1 MIPGEK
7 DETLH
12 SDPDPYDLVSL
23 ADDDTNDTLTI
34 NSGLSPRPESV
45 DIIMSDCGGGQQTQL
60 SSIESIM
67 NDQDDF
73 REWAS
78 WKRAEIARSS
88 RIGAQLVAELM
99 KHSVISPANM
109 GLFMD
114 AVYVIEMFNK
124 FVYAIYFDR
133 ETLCKLARVELQPF
147 LRSLIIDSDENN
159 DSSEYF
165 DRIIRMLV
173 EIFFAD
179 RFRDVTFFNLQLP
192 DIDLK
197 DLSLEDMIYIL
208 MHSIHPKSKAI
219 LFEDI
224 LDEFSKVES
233 IRHVS
238 AKLKL
243 ALCRNLIDFLCFK
256 VIF

>member
-1 MIPGEK
+1 
-7 DETLH
+7 
-12 SDPDPYDLVSL
+12 
-23 ADDDTNDTLTI
+23 
-34 NSGLSPRPESV
+34 
-45 DIIMSDCGGGQQTQL
+45 MSDGDAQTRTQ
-60 SSIESIM
+60 SSSVESIV
-67 NDQDDF
+67 NDRDDF

-88 RIGAQLVAELM
+88 RIAAPLIDELM
-99 KHSVISPANM
+99 QHSAISPANM

-133 ETLCKLARVELQPF
+133 ETTTLCKLARVELQPF
-147 LRSLIIDSDENN
+147 LRSLIITSDD
-159 DSSEYF
+159 DSSADEYF
-165 DRIIRMLV
+165 ARIIRMLV

-179 RFRDVTFFNLQLP
+179 RFRDAAFFNLQLS
-192 DIDLK
+192 DIDLN
-197 DLSLEDMIYIL
+197 DLSVEDMLFIL
-208 MHSIHPKSKAI
+208 MHSIHPKSKAT

-224 LDEFSKVES
+224 LEELDKVES

-238 AKLKL
+238 VQLKL

-256 VIF
+256 VTITCFNIFLILK